1 MFKKTALAASIALVT
16 AGTATAATWNS
27 TIPATTKVIHTLQGI
42 EDVVLATGVA
52 NTNAMMVLGA
62 EYAANDTITFTNTV
76 AKATNA
82 NWPVS
87 LVTATDSGE
96 ATRSTKAANFS
107 LGTTTIATSAASTY
121 AIGDRFTIAG
131 DTTVYRVTA
140 AGGSA
145 TPLNITPGLKKALT
159 AGAGALLMTDVT
171 SVVNLGLVSSTDTA
185 ATYRVTTV
193 SGLGSH
199 VNAQFVGPNLN
210 LSPAGLTTAGE
221 NTISVASATGTGLA
235 MDANSTAL
243 TTASTVEQFT
253 LTAPVKLDGIV
264 DVENDKKSFTTTTTT
279 SANSGAL
286 NTREMLGYMLGNA
299 AGTAGAKTT
308 NGTTSGAVT
317 AVVATAT
324 ASVLE
329 IDADWSFL
337 DNNTA
342 AGLTVGNTQSAGIIN
357 TVANND
363 TSIGTDGV
371 DSDGNLQVTFVAGN
385 GSLSWGADAT
395 TSELVITSD
404 QSGVLPIQ
412 SYTANHTFTYTSS
425 TTTGNTKALSVAAGS
440 WTLNGASVTAYG
452 VPWSAAT
459 QKFLWV
465 GNSGT
470 TDAAV
475 EASVEYGGTT
485 YGPYAVGTVAAK
497 SQGKISAALDTA
509 LSTAGVDTSAW
520 SRANVTMTS
529 SVKAGN
535 IVVNASYKHIADADR
550 LAIPTSDDIDGTT
563 K

>member
-1 MFKKTALAASIALVT
+1 
-16 AGTATAATWNS
+16 
-27 TIPATTKVIHTLQGI
+27 
-42 EDVVLATGVA
+42 
-52 NTNAMMVLGA
+52 
-62 EYAANDTITFTNTV
+62 
-76 AKATNA
+76 
-82 NWPVS
+82 
-87 LVTATDSGE
+87 
-96 ATRSTKAANFS
+96 
-107 LGTTTIATSAASTY
+107 
-121 AIGDRFTIAG
+121 
-131 DTTVYRVTA
+131 
-140 AGGSA
+140 
-145 TPLNITPGLKKALT
+145 
-159 AGAGALLMTDVT
+159 
-171 SVVNLGLVSSTDTA
+171 
-185 ATYRVTTV
+185 
-193 SGLGSH
+193 
-199 VNAQFVGPNLN
+199 
-210 LSPAGLTTAGE
+210 
-221 NTISVASATGTGLA
+221 

-264 DVENDKKSFTTTTTT
+264 DVENDKKSFTTTTLT
-279 SANSGAL
+279 SAGAAAL

-299 AGTAGAKTT
+299 AGTAGATTT

-342 AGLTVGNTQSAGIIN
+342 AGLTVGNTQTAGIIN

-363 TSIGTDGV
+363 TTIGTDGV

-485 YGPYAVGTVAAK
+485 YGPYSVGTVAAK